1 MRLLR
6 SSASF
11 PPALR
16 GAVAAI
22 GNFDGVHLGHRALIA
37 AVHAEADK
45 SASLARE
52 ARPRAVMTFEPHPR
66 RFFVPSSPPFRLDA
80 LETKA
85 RILEGLG
92 INAVLAMPFDGTLAA
107 QSPQDFVDHILARD
121 LGLSHVVV
129 GYDFTFGKAR
139 AGNTDLLRELGAKY
153 KIGVTVIMPQGDLER
168 EGGEVFSSSR
178 VRRLLEAGELDAANR
193 ILGRPWEIVGVVEHG
208 DKRGRELG
216 YPTANVALTDF
227 QIPKFGIYAVRCVI
241 DGEVRDGVA
250 SLGIR
255 PTFADQTGVKLE
267 VYLFDF
273 SGDLYG
279 RSMRVEFH
287 AFLRPELKYE
297 GPEPLKR
304 QIAADIEAAKAT
316 LEKA

>member
-45 SASLARE
+45 AAK
-52 ARPRAVMTFEPHPR
+52 PRAVITFEPHPR
-66 RFFVPSSPPFRLDA
+66 RFFVPASPPFRLDA

-85 RILEGLG
+85 RILNGLG
-92 INAVLAMPFDGTLAA
+92 INATLALPFDATLAA

-139 AGNTDLLRELGAKY
+139 AGNTDMLRELGARHA
-153 KIGVTVIMPQGDLER
+153 IGVTVVAAQGD
-168 EGGEVFSSSR
+168 GEAYSSSR
-178 VRRLLEAGELDAANR
+178 VRGLLEAGDVATANR
-193 ILGRPWEIVGVVEHG
+193 LLGRPWEILGIVEHG

-216 YPTANVALTDF
+216 FPTANVALTDF
-227 QIPKFGIYAVRCVI
+227 QIPKFGIYAVRAVL
-241 DGEVRDGVA
+241 DGEVHDGVA

-255 PTFADQTGVKLE
+255 PTFDQTDVKLE

-279 RSMRVEFH
+279 RSLRIEFH

-297 GPEPLKR
+297 GPEPLKA
-304 QIAADIEAAKAT
+304 QIAADVVSAKAVM
-316 LEKA
+316 AGR

>member
-11 PPALR
+11 PPSLR

-22 GNFDGVHLGHRALIA
+22 GNFDGVHLGHRALIKA
-37 AVHAEADK
+37 AKAEA
-45 SASLARE
+45 E
-52 ARPRAVMTFEPHPR
+52 ARAKPLVVMTFEPHPR
-66 RFFVPSSPPFRLDA
+66 RFFVPKSPAFRLDA

-85 RILEGLG
+85 RLLG
-92 INAVLAMPFDGTLAA
+92 ELGVSVVLAMPFDAALAG
-107 QSPQDFVDHILARD
+107 QSPQDFVDHILAHD

-139 AGNTDLLRELGAKY
+139 AGDTAMLRELGGRHG
-153 KIGVTVIMPQGDLER
+153 IGVTVLAAQGDE
-168 EGGEVFSSSR
+168 EVYSSTR
-178 VRRLLEAGELDAANR
+178 VRQALEAGDLAEANR

-216 YPTANVALTDF
+216 FPTANVAMTDF
-227 QIPKFGIYAVRCVI
+227 LVPKFGIYAVRSVV
-241 DGEVRDGVA
+241 DGESHDGVA

-255 PTFADQTGVKLE
+255 PTFDQTDVKLE
-267 VYLFDF
+267 VHLFDF

-287 AFLRPELKYE
+287 GFIRPEEKFDSVYALKAQMAE
-297 GPEPLKR
+297 DARTARRLLGR
-304 QIAADIEAAKAT
+304 G
-316 LEKA
+316 

>member
-6 SSASF
+6 SSTSF
-11 PPALR
+11 PVSAR

-37 AVHAEADK
+37 SAKASAAEKGKPLAVI
-45 SASLARE
+45 
-52 ARPRAVMTFEPHPR
+52 TFEPHPR
-66 RFFVPSSPPFRLDA
+66 RFFMPSAPPFRLDA

-85 RILEGLG
+85 RVLSELG
-92 INAVLAMPFDGTLAA
+92 VAFVLAMPFDAALAK
-107 QSPQDFVDHILARD
+107 QSPEEFVDHILERD

-139 AGNTDLLRELGAKY
+139 AGDTKMLAELGRKHG
-153 KIGVTVIMPQGDLER
+153 IGVTVIAPQGDTA
-168 EGGEVFSSSR
+168 EVFSSTR
-178 VRRLLEAGELDAANR
+178 VRRLLEAGEVAEANR

-227 QIPKFGIYAVRCVI
+227 LVPKHGIYAVRCMV
-241 DGEVRDGVA
+241 DGESHDGVA

-255 PTFADQTGVKLE
+255 PTFDQTDVKLE
-267 VYLFDF
+267 VYLFEF
-273 SGDLYG
+273 AGDLYG
-279 RSMRVEFH
+279 QTMRVEFH
-287 AFLRPELKYE
+287 GFIRPEEKFE
-297 GPEPLKR
+297 GIEPLKAK
-304 QIAADIEAAKAT
+304 IAADVEAAKGI
-316 LEKA
+316 LDSK

>member
-37 AVHAEADK
+37 AARAQAEK
-45 SASLARE
+45 NGGK
-52 ARPRAVMTFEPHPR
+52 PVAVMTFEPHPR

-92 INAVLAMPFDGTLAA
+92 VNATLALPFDAQLAS

-121 LGLSHVVV
+121 IGVSHVVV

-139 AGNTDLLRELGAKY
+139 SGNTDLLRELGAGHG
-153 KIGVTVIMPQGDLER
+153 IGVTVVAAQGDAEAY
-168 EGGEVFSSSR
+168 SSSR
-178 VRRLLEAGELDAANR
+178 VRKLLEAGDLAEANR
-193 ILGRPWEIVGVVEHG
+193 LLARPWEIVGLVEHG

-227 QIPKFGIYAVRCVI
+227 QVPKFGIYAVRCEV
-241 DGEVRDGVA
+241 DGRRHDGVA

-255 PTFADQTGVKLE
+255 PTFDQTDVKLE

-297 GPEPLKR
+297 GPEALKR
-304 QIAADIEAAKAT
+304 QIAMDVTEAKRVLAQA
-316 LEKA
+316 

>member
-37 AVHAEADK
+37 AARAQAENAGG
-45 SASLARE
+45 
-52 ARPRAVMTFEPHPR
+52 RPVAVMTFEPHPR
-66 RFFVPSSPPFRLDA
+66 RFFVPSAPPFRLDA
-80 LETKA
+80 LETKV

-92 INAVLAMPFDGTLAA
+92 VNATLALPFDVQLAG
-107 QSPQDFVDHILARD
+107 QSPQDFVDHMLARD

-139 AGNTDLLRELGAKY
+139 SGNTDLLRELGAGHG
-153 KIGVTVIMPQGDLER
+153 IGVTVVAPQGDSEAY
-168 EGGEVFSSSR
+168 SSSR
-178 VRRLLEAGELDAANR
+178 VRKLLEAGDLAEANR
-193 ILGRPWEIVGVVEHG
+193 LLARPWEIIGTVEHG

-227 QIPKFGIYAVRCVI
+227 QVPKFGIYAVRCEV
-241 DGEVRDGVA
+241 DGRRHDGVA

-255 PTFADQTGVKLE
+255 PTFDQTDVKLE

-297 GPEPLKR
+297 GPEALKR
-304 QIAADIEAAKAT
+304 QIALDVAEAERALAQP
-316 LEKA
+316 

>member
-11 PPALR
+11 PPALH

-22 GNFDGVHLGHRALIA
+22 GNFDGVHLGHRALINA
-37 AVHAEADK
+37 
-45 SASLARE
+45 ARE
-52 ARPRAVMTFEPHPR
+52 EAGKTAKPLAVITFEPHPR
-66 RFFVPSSPPFRLDA
+66 RFFLPSAPPFRLDA

-85 RILEGLG
+85 RVLEELG
-92 INAVLAMPFDGTLAA
+92 VNTTLALPFTAELAA

-121 LGLSHVVV
+121 LHLSHVVV

-139 AGNTDLLRELGAKY
+139 AGDTTMLRQLGAGHN
-153 KIGVTVIMPQGDLER
+153 IGVTVVSAQGDA
-168 EGGEVFSSSR
+168 EVYSSTR
-178 VRRLLEAGELDAANR
+178 VRRLLEAGEITTANR

-216 YPTANVALTDF
+216 YPTANVAMTDF
-227 QIPKFGIYAVRCVI
+227 QVPKFGIYAVRCVI
-241 DGEVRDGVA
+241 DGEIRDGVA

-255 PTFADQTGVKLE
+255 PTFDQTDVKLE

-273 SGDLYG
+273 NGDLYG

-304 QIAADIEAAKAT
+304 QIAADVEAAKA
-316 LEKA
+316 LLRRG